1 MRFDNLWLTKKIEE
15 TELERGEF
23 RSKRLQEELT
33 EKNLE
38 VYLKDRGLLE
48 DFDLLQEK
56 FKLLGTFSGIE
67 VMDAEHAEEEFER
80 FFPDEKDTTFQ
91 FLLSMGMKEIAMQF
105 NMDENKYMI
114 VSKSLGARIPVDLRY
129 DKKLLKRGIKK
140 LIAVIPTV
148 LGPNELW
155 DKYNEIHVLVENNIF
170 DSVNLVKENLGEFIV
185 HHVEGQVIAEF
196 TDIVI

>member
-1 MRFDNLWLTKKIEE
+1 MRFDNLWLTNKIEE
-15 TELERGEF
+15 TESARGGF
-23 RSKRLQEELT
+23 RSKKLQEKIT
-33 EKNLE
+33 EENLE

-80 FFPDEKDTTFQ
+80 FFPNEKDTTFQ

-148 LGPNELW
+148 LGPKELW
-155 DKYNEIHVLVENNIF
+155 DKYNEIHVLVENNVF
-170 DSVNLVKENLGEFIV
+170 DSVNLVNENIGEFIV